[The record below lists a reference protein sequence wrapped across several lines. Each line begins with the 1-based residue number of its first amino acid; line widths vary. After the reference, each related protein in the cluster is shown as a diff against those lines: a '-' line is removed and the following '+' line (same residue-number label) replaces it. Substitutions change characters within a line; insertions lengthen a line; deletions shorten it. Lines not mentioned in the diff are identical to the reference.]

1 MATNGHDKPQTPR
14 YVAMLSLAALGVV
27 YGDIGTSPLYAM
39 RESFVAHAGISVG
52 RENILGVLSLIF
64 WSLMIV
70 ISLKYLAF
78 VMRAENNGEGG
89 ILALTALIVPR
100 HQRSLRHSR
109 RVLILIGLFGTALL
123 YGDGMITPA
132 ISVLSAVEGLGVA
145 TPQLKPYVIPIAIG
159 ILIALFMIQR
169 HGTGTVGS
177 VFGPVMILWF
187 STLALLGIVHIAQN
201 PSVLA
206 ALSPVHAARFFLNNK
221 LQGFLAL
228 GSIFLVVTGSEA
240 LYADM
245 GHFGKRPIQLAWFG
259 LVLPSLVLNYFGQ
272 GALLIA
278 DPAAI
283 DSPFYRMAPAWALW
297 PLLVLATAATIIAS
311 QALIS
316 GAFSLTMQA
325 VQLGYLSRVRILH
338 TSETEAG
345 QIYIP
350 AINWTLMVACVG
362 LVLGF
367 RSSSG
372 LAAAYGVAVA
382 TTMVIT
388 TMLFFVVTRERWKW
402 SKPVAVSLSV
412 AFLIVDLSYF
422 GANLFKVPDGG
433 WFPLVIGVIVFA
445 IMTTW
450 KRGREILAARLR
462 HGELPIERFI
472 ASIATHPP
480 TRVPGTAVYL
490 SSRPGATPPAMLL
503 NFRHNEVLHETVVI
517 LSITT
522 SDVPRVTPARR
533 ANVWDL
539 GDGFFQVTLSYGFM
553 EEPNVPRDLANIVH
567 PGFGIRPEH
576 TTYVLGRETILATER
591 EGMAMWRERLFA
603 LMSRNATSAARFFH
617 LPTDQ
622 CLEIGMQVEI

>member
-1 MATNGHDKPQTPR
+1 MATNQHDESRSPR
-14 YVAMLSLAALGVV
+14 YIAILSLGALGVV

-39 RESFVAHAGISVG
+39 RESFLAHAGISVIE
-52 RENILGVLSLIF
+52 ENVLGVLSLIF

-78 VMRAENNGEGG
+78 VMRADNNGEGG
-89 ILALTALIVPR
+89 ILALTALIVPK
-100 HQRSLRHSR
+100 HQRTLRQSR

-132 ISVLSAVEGLGVA
+132 ISVLSAVEGLEVA
-145 TPQLKPYVIPIAIG
+145 TPVLEPYIIPIAIG

-187 STLALLGIVHIAQN
+187 STLAILGILHIAQN
-201 PSVLA
+201 PTVLA
-206 ALSPVHAARFFLNNK
+206 ALSPVHAARFFINNK
-221 LQGFLAL
+221 MHGFLAL

-272 GALLIA
+272 GALVIA
-278 DPAAI
+278 DPSTI
-283 DSPFYRMAPAWALW
+283 DSPFFRMAPSWALW

-338 TSETEAG
+338 TSETESG

-388 TMLFFVVTRERWKW
+388 TMLFF
-402 SKPVAVSLSV
+402 
-412 AFLIVDLSYF
+412 IC
-422 GANLFKVPDGG
+422 
-433 WFPLVIGVIVFA
+433 
-445 IMTTW
+445 
-450 KRGREILAARLR
+450 
-462 HGELPIERFI
+462 
-472 ASIATHPP
+472 
-480 TRVPGTAVYL
+480 
-490 SSRPGATPPAMLL
+490 LL
-503 NFRHNEVLHETVVI
+503 Y
-517 LSITT
+517 T
-522 SDVPRVTPARR
+522 SP
-533 ANVWDL
+533 
-539 GDGFFQVTLSYGFM
+539 S
-553 EEPNVPRDLANIVH
+553 PRDGL
-567 PGFGIRPEH
+567 
-576 TTYVLGRETILATER
+576 L
-591 EGMAMWRERLFA
+591 
-603 LMSRNATSAARFFH
+603 SRMPSSA
-617 LPTDQ
+617 
-622 CLEIGMQVEI
+622 